1 MCFMRQLQFLER
13 ETDLQFIR
21 GRLGA
26 VFDRVRAE
34 QRWDPT
40 SQFVC
45 AFISSRTYDE
55 VSRRAFEHLIKRYRG
70 WDDIADAP
78 AGDIEAVLR
87 NVTFSERKAPDLKL
101 ALRKIRAR
109 AGSIDLEFLA
119 EHQVG
124 SALFWLEQIYGVGR
138 KIAATTLN
146 FSTLRKRAFV
156 VDTHVARVMRRF
168 GFVDPKADTVAVYD
182 AVMAAADRLDADDL
196 FELHCHLKR
205 LGQETCTHSRAMCI
219 SCPLSNICT
228 KRVETGVIVVTRQS
242 TVAA

>member
-1 MCFMRQLQFLER
+1 MRQIQFPER
-13 ETDLQFIR
+13 QADLQVIR
-21 GRLGA
+21 DRLGA
-26 VFDRVRAE
+26 VFGRIHAE

-40 SQFVC
+40 SQFVY

-55 VSRRAFEHLIKRYRG
+55 VSERAFNDLIERYRS

-119 EHQVG
+119 EHPVE

-156 VDTHVARVMRRF
+156 VGTHIVRVMRRF
-168 GFVDPKADTVAVYD
+168 GFVGPKADTVAVYD
-182 AVMAAADRLDADDL
+182 AVMAAADHLDADDL

-205 LGQETCTHSRAMCI
+205 LGKEACAHSHAMCG
-219 SCPLSNICT
+219 SCPLSDICM
-228 KRVETGVIVVTRQS
+228 KRIKKGVIVVAQQS
-242 TVAA
+242 NAAA